1 MNFRASLMWYLD
13 QGLSETTVLN
23 FDYPFKKNF
32 LFRLGNSLT
41 WVDETGQLNTNN
53 GPRLYHK
60 LDDKRGLRY
69 FVSALSKKN
78 PKMNFYSYEGGAYYR
93 ELVYD
98 NWITY
103 ETGVKGEFSRD
114 NKWEFVPSVSFKLE
128 MSLGGT

>member
-1 MNFRASLMWYLD
+1 
-13 QGLSETTVLN
+13 
-23 FDYPFKKNF
+23 
-32 LFRLGNSLT
+32 
-41 WVDETGQLNTNN
+41 
-53 GPRLYHK
+53 
-60 LDDKRGLRY
+60 
-69 FVSALSKKN
+69 
-78 PKMNFYSYEGGAYYR
+78 MNFYSYEGGAYYR